1 MLTAVLLAQLA
12 TKPPH
17 AQATRTS
24 EPPVIDG
31 KLDDAVW
38 KATPAVTAFT
48 QKFPDEG
55 TAPSD
60 PTTMRILYDD
70 EAIYVAFEC
79 VQTHSPVVERLTRRD
94 RLVEADRVTVSI
106 GSRSDRKT
114 AYDFT
119 VGASGSLADV
129 IRYDDTETSSEW
141 DENWDAHTARTDTG
155 WTAELA
161 IPLRILRFAEGDE
174 SWDFQARRYISDR
187 QETDEWAFIP
197 RSVAGEVS
205 RYGFLDEL
213 RGLTPSTPLE
223 LRPFVVGR
231 FRRLDSGST
240 GLASGTD
247 WKVSGGLDLK
257 WHPTNSLVLDAT
269 FNPDFAQVEADE
281 RVLNL
286 TTFETYYPEKRP
298 FFLEGIDLFSTPRQ
312 LLYTR
317 RIGRAADA
325 PLLRALLPFG
335 ERLVDLPSPATIYG
349 ATKLVGSIADKWQI
363 ATLQAITGRNDV
375 QVESANGARSR
386 RLVDPL
392 TAYQALRIKR
402 ELPGNGYVGFMATSS
417 THAEPTTGYPRAD
430 GVVGFPPGG
439 ILCPTAAGLVT
450 GSGGRCFNDAYVGSV
465 DFRFRSKD
473 GEWVGGAQL
482 IGTMLRNGPPRLVRD
497 GTVIDSGDVG
507 TGAFAYLNKEGG
519 KHWVGYAQV
528 EYEGKKLDYNDLGF
542 NQRSNDY
549 RFQADVE
556 YRELE
561 KWWYFL
567 ESRLRAEWRLRT
579 NLAGLPIGRAY
590 QLNASAKLTNF
601 WSLFTEVHWRPTY
614 FDDRE
619 VGDGTALQRGG
630 LVGHELE
637 LSTDP
642 TKRVSFKVTTQT
654 QLVSNHGF
662 IENGDAGVL
671 VRALPQLDLEI
682 LPTIVL
688 TAGEPRYA
696 GPGPTSG
703 QYVFGKL
710 DAKAI
715 GTVLRATY
723 TFAPRLTLQTYAQL
737 FLASG
742 HYGELSSIQTDPAGP
757 RATVHVS
764 DLRPFAGTLATNPDF
779 QQGLLNLNVVLRW
792 EYRLGSTLF
801 LVYSRSQVP
810 SVTLQTGDEGHLSFN
825 SVRRAPAADVI
836 FAKLSYFWATK

>member
-1 MLTAVLLAQLA
+1 MWNAALLAQLA
-12 TKPPH
+12 LAPPH
-17 AQATRTS
+17 VAATRTS
-24 EPPVIDG
+24 TPPVVDG
-31 KLDDAVW
+31 RLDDAVW
-38 KATPAVTAFT
+38 QAAPSVTAFT

-55 TAPSD
+55 EAPSD
-60 PTTMRILYDD
+60 PTTMRVLYDD
-70 EAIYVAFEC
+70 ENIYVAFEC
-79 VQTHSPVVERLTRRD
+79 VQKHSPVVERLTRRD
-94 RLVEADRVTVSI
+94 RIVEADRVTISI

-119 VGASGSLADV
+119 VGASGSLADI
-129 IRYDDTETSSEW
+129 IRYDDTETSADW
-141 DENWDAHTARTDTG
+141 DENWDARTARTEVG
-155 WTAELA
+155 WTAELM

-197 RSVAGEVS
+197 RSEAGEVS
-205 RYGFLDEL
+205 RYGFLDDL
-213 RGLTPSTPLE
+213 RGLTPSSPLE

-231 FRRLDSGST
+231 FRNLEQGST

-247 WKVSGGLDLK
+247 WKVSAGLDLK

-317 RIGRAADA
+317 RIGRGGQSPELRTAA
-325 PLLRALLPFG
+325 PFG
-335 ERLVDLPSPATIYG
+335 ERLVDLAAPATIYG
-349 ATKLVGSIADKWQI
+349 ASKLVGSIADKWQI

-375 QVESANGARSR
+375 LVEGTDGIRSR

-402 ELPGNGYVGFMATSS
+402 ELPGNGYLGFMATTT
-417 THAEPTTGYPRAD
+417 THAEPSSEYPLAPAAPGTTN
-430 GVVGFPPGG
+430 G
-439 ILCPTAAGLVT
+439 ILCPNGVT
-450 GSGGRCFNDAYVGSV
+450 PAFGGRCFNDAYVGSA
-465 DFRFRSKD
+465 DFRWRSKD
-473 GEWVGGAQL
+473 GEWVTGAQL
-482 IGTMLRNGPPRLVRD
+482 IGTMLRNGPPRAVRD
-497 GTVIDSGDVG
+497 GTVIHSGDVG

-519 KHWVGYAQV
+519 KHWVGYAQL

-542 NQRSNDY
+542 NQRANDY

-561 KWWYFL
+561 KWWHFL
-567 ESRLRAEWRLRT
+567 ESRVKTEIRART
-579 NLAGLPIGRAY
+579 NLAGLVIGQAY

-601 WSLFTEVHWRPTY
+601 WNVFTEVHWRPRY
-614 FDDRE
+614 YDDRE

-630 LVGHELE
+630 LFGYELE
-637 LSTDP
+637 LATDP
-642 TKRVSFKVTTQT
+642 TQRVSFKMFSQT
-654 QLVSNHGF
+654 QLVSNRGF
-662 IENGDAGVL
+662 IENADAGLLFRV
-671 VRALPQLDLEI
+671 LPQLDLEL
-682 LPTIVL
+682 LPTLVW
-688 TAGEPRYA
+688 TTGEPRYA
-696 GPGPTSG
+696 GPGPTNG

-710 DAKAI
+710 SAKAI

-723 TFAPRLTLQTYAQL
+723 TFTPRLTLQTFGQL

-742 HYGELSSIQTDPAGP
+742 NFSELTAIQTDPASP
-757 RATVHVS
+757 RPVVHLG
-764 DLRPFAGTLATNPDF
+764 DLQPFTGTIANPDF
-779 QQGLLNLNVVLRW
+779 QQGALNVNVVLRW
-792 EYRLGSTLF
+792 EYALGSTIY
-801 LVYSRSQVP
+801 LVYSRSQIP
-810 SVTLQTGDEGHLSFN
+810 AVTLQGGEEAHFSLA

-836 FAKLSYFWATK
+836 FAKLSYFWASR

>member
-1 MLTAVLLAQLA
+1 MLTAVVLAQLA

-17 AQATRTS
+17 VQATRTT

-31 KLDDAVW
+31 RLDDAVW
-38 KATPAVTAFT
+38 SAAPAVSTFT

-55 TAPSD
+55 KAPSD

-70 EAIYVAFEC
+70 EFVYVAFDC
-79 VQTHSPVVERLTRRD
+79 VQQHSPVVERLTRRD
-94 RLVEADRVTVSI
+94 RIVEADRVTVSI

-129 IRYDDTETSSEW
+129 IRYDDTETSSDW
-141 DENWDAHTARTDTG
+141 DENWDARTARTDTG

-161 IPLRILRFAEGDE
+161 IPVRILRFAAGDD

-197 RSVAGEVS
+197 RSEGGEVS
-205 RYGFLDEL
+205 RYGFLDDL
-213 RGLTPSTPLE
+213 HGLTPSTPLE

-231 FRRLDSGST
+231 FRNLEKGST

-257 WHPTNSLVLDAT
+257 WHATNNLVLDAT

-298 FFLEGIDLFSTPRQ
+298 FFVEGIDLFTTPKQ

-317 RIGRAADA
+317 RIGRAAA
-325 PLLRALLPFG
+325 SPELRTAAPFG
-335 ERLVDLPSPATIYG
+335 ERLVDLPAPATIY
-349 ATKLVGSIADKWQI
+349 AASKLVGSIADKWQI
-363 ATLQAITGRNDV
+363 ATLQAVTGRNDV
-375 QVESANGARSR
+375 MVEASDGTRTK

-392 TAYQALRIKR
+392 TAYQVLRLKR
-402 ELPGNGYVGFMATSS
+402 ELPGNGYVGFMTTST
-417 THAEPTTGYPRAD
+417 THAEPSTEYPPAAVGPGATSSVFCPNGVTTA
-430 GVVGFPPGG
+430 F
-439 ILCPTAAGLVT
+439 
-450 GSGGRCFNDAYVGSV
+450 GGRCFNDAYVGSV
-465 DFRFRSKD
+465 DFRFRSKN
-473 GEWVGGAQL
+473 GEWVGGAQA
-482 IGTMLRNGPPRLVRD
+482 IGTMLRDGPPRFVRD
-497 GTVIDSGDVG
+497 GTVIHSGDVG
-507 TGAFAYLNKEGG
+507 TGAYAYLKKEGG
-519 KHWVGYAQV
+519 KHWVGYAEV
-528 EYEGKKLDYNDLGF
+528 EYEGRKLDYNDLGF

-549 RFQADVE
+549 RFVLDVE

-561 KWWYFL
+561 KWWHFL
-567 ESRLRAEWRLRT
+567 ESRARTEIRYRT
-579 NLAGLPIGRAY
+579 NLDGLIIGRAY
-590 QLNASAKLTNF
+590 QLNVSGKLTNF
-601 WSLFTEVHWRPTY
+601 WNLFSEVHWRPSY

-630 LVGHELE
+630 LFGYELE
-637 LSTDP
+637 LATDP
-642 TKRVSFKVTTQT
+642 TARVSYKMFSQT
-654 QLVSNHGF
+654 QWVSNHGF
-662 IENGDAGVL
+662 IESADAGL
-671 VRALPQLDLEI
+671 LLRALPQLDLEV
-682 LPTIVL
+682 LPTVVF
-688 TAGEPRYA
+688 TSGEPRYA
-696 GPGPTSG
+696 GPGAASG

-723 TFAPRLTLQTYAQL
+723 TFTPRLTLQTYGQL

-742 HYGELSSIQTDPAGP
+742 HYSDLTQIVADPAGP
-757 RATVHVS
+757 RPTVHVT
-764 DLRPFAGTLATNPDF
+764 DLQPFTGSIPVNPDF

-792 EYRLGSTLF
+792 EYMLGSALF

-810 SVTLQTGDEGHLSFN
+810 AVTLQSGEEGHLSFT

-836 FAKLSYFWATK
+836 FAKLSYFWASK